1 MRNDQSDLH
10 NRTIPSTQS
19 TGLATRFAELNLSP
33 ARADDTLLWERA
45 RYADP
50 GRWNLKY
57 DGVSSVNNFL
67 DRVEELR
74 KSRGVSKPQLL
85 RSAAELFTRD
95 ALLWFRTNQFSS
107 WDDLVAQLRD
117 AFQPYDYENG
127 IWEELRRRTQG
138 VQERVVIFIASME
151 QLFNRLAEKPSEEA
165 RVRLIRRNLLPY
177 IQTQL
182 SLRTITSVREL
193 VQACRAIEETEIRV
207 QRFCPPPTN
216 YRQLLEPELAYHK
229 PSVAHPP
236 SISTVIS
243 DSSET
248 IPPNIAEVS
257 HTVTNSELRVATC
270 WNCRNTGHRFRQCGQ
285 PRRIFCFKCGHDNL
299 YKKLKNGS
307 AVDRLSDPKDEL
319 DNSVECKI
327 ILDYVF
333 AHAKEDKRPYLNVT
347 IYGRSFL
354 GLLDSGCTTTVLGA
368 SGWKILKGLCNLN
381 TEDIRTCTVANGQIC
396 ESIGHV
402 RLPIH
407 LCSRVKII
415 KVLVMPSIP
424 HELILGVDF
433 WRTMGIIPDLFAN
446 VWSFRSE
453 HDSVN
458 HEIVAIHP
466 MDSLT
471 AEQRERLIKVVDAS
485 FAKMGD
491 KLGCTD
497 L

>member
-1 MRNDQSDLH
+1 MINQTYT

-138 VQERVVIFIASME
+138 VPKRVVIFIASME

-165 RVRLIRRNLLPY
+165 GVRLIRRNLLPY

-285 PRRIFCFKCGHDNL
+285 PRRIFCFKCGHDNTTF
-299 YKKLKNGS
+299 S
-307 AVDRLSDPKDEL
+307 SM
-319 DNSVECKI
+319 
-327 ILDYVF
+327 
-333 AHAKEDKRPYLNVT
+333 HKEDKRPYLNVT

-354 GLLDSGCTTTVLGA
+354 GLLDSGCATTVLGA

-381 TEDIRTCTVANGQIC
+381 TDDIRTCTVANGQIC
-396 ESIGHV
+396 EI
-402 RLPIH
+402 
-407 LCSRVKII
+407 
-415 KVLVMPSIP
+415 MPSIP

>member
-151 QLFNRLAEKPSEEA
+151 QLFNRLSEKPSEEA

-285 PRRIFCFKCGHDNL
+285 PRRIFCFKL
-299 YKKLKNGS
+299 
-307 AVDRLSDPKDEL
+307 DRLSDPKDEL

-333 AHAKEDKRPYLNVT
+333 AHAKEDKRPYLKVT

-354 GLLDSGCTTTVLGA
+354 GLLDS
-368 SGWKILKGLCNLN
+368 
-381 TEDIRTCTVANGQIC
+381 
-396 ESIGHV
+396 
-402 RLPIH
+402 
-407 LCSRVKII
+407 
-415 KVLVMPSIP
+415 
-424 HELILGVDF
+424 VDF

-471 AEQRERLIKVVDAS
+471 AEQRERLIK
-485 FAKMGD
+485 
-491 KLGCTD
+491 
-497 L
+497 